1 MVQFNFLPFTVNFM
15 NATAILAL
23 PIYNHVSTIGQH
35 ARIVNEKRRPQ
46 AEAWNEYNDVNKSL
60 V

>member
-1 MVQFNFLPFTVNFM
+1 MQFNFLPFTVNFM

-23 PIYNHVSTIGQH
+23 PIYNHVSATEQH
-35 ARIVNEKRRPQ
+35 GRIVNEKTRTQ
-46 AEAWNEYNDVNKSL
+46 AEAWSEYDDVNKVL